1 MEKTVFSLD
10 DLAARWGYSRS
21 TIKTMEHEGKLHRLP
36 NMPGVRFSVA
46 EVLQLE
52 SIGTDVKGLTAYE
65 RWHMQNEIND
75 LRAQVQ
81 TLKGKLLQI
90 STILQGME
98 V

>member
-36 NMPGVRFSVA
+36 DMPGVRFSAA

-52 SIGTDVKGLTAYE
+52 SIGKDTKGLTAYE
-65 RWHMQNEIND
+65 RWKMQSEIND
-75 LRAQVQ
+75 LRAKVQ
-81 TLKGKLLQI
+81 TLQSALLKISQI
-90 STILQGME
+90 SQGME